1 MKFKWNPPAAGK
13 VLQYFKEYKLVLL
26 VIAAGI
32 FILLWPSGEKSE
44 KTDGQAAAG
53 LTGGEEDFSV
63 EALEEKLNET
73 LSKVEGAGHVTVVL
87 TVKQGMERVLAA
99 DEKITDSD
107 SQRSKE
113 SETVIISTGGGDEA
127 VLITQHYP
135 VFQGALVVC
144 EGGDDPQVRLL
155 LTQAVAALTGLGSDR
170 ITICKGG

>member
-1 MKFKWNPPAAGK
+1 MKFKWNPPAVGK
-13 VLQYFKEYKLVLL
+13 VLQYLKEYKLVLI

-32 FILLWPSGEKSE
+32 LILLWPSGEKSGN
-44 KTDGQAAAG
+44 DGGQAAAG
-53 LTGGEEDFSV
+53 LTGGEENFSI

-73 LSKVEGAGHVTVVL
+73 LSKVEGAGRVTVVL
-87 TVKQGMERVLAA
+87 TVKQGMERVLAT
-99 DEKITDSD
+99 DEKIVDSE
-107 SQRSKE
+107 SQLSE
-113 SETVIISTGGGDEA
+113 EYETVIISASGGDEA

-144 EGGDDPQVRLL
+144 EGGDDPQVKLL